1 MSRSPSPPAKQPTF
15 PAPTP
20 PGPRCPICGRPVF
33 WSGMFAAYV
42 CPDMGHWAGPA
53 DECRRVEN
61 DGECTIRKRGDV

>member
-1 MSRSPSPPAKQPTF
+1 MSHSPTNQPESVPSSASTPA
-15 PAPTP
+15 
-20 PGPRCPICGRPVF
+20 GLCCPICNRPVF
-33 WSGMFAAYV
+33 WSGMFDAYV